1 MRGLAI
7 EISGLRSWHSA
18 TIELTGRD
26 LLFVLGVTGSCKSW
40 ILVAIAF
47 SLFARTPVES
57 RSGRLLRSGAEQDLA
72 RRVRDLVPDAIRV
85 EPAVSAQVAAEA
97 ADETTT
103 DSDLAE
109 LYAEWYAREGRPL
122 SDAQQDAFALA
133 REAAS

>member
-1 MRGLAI
+1 MPYI
-7 EISGLRSWHSA
+7 PI
-18 TIELTGRD
+18 
-26 LLFVLGVTGSCKSW
+26 
-40 ILVAIAF
+40 VAYE
-47 SLFARTPVES
+47 VES
-57 RSGRLLRSGAEQDLA
+57 DGAEQDLA

-85 EPAVSAQVAAEA
+85 EPAVSALVAAEA